1 MSQKTID
8 YRKFLSQMALGR
20 KDPSAGFRSAKPRE
34 DNIPLAFGY
43 PYQASFALAELTKA
57 AADSL
62 REEGV
67 LTLQYGGGPSA
78 ENLRQYLFDRAVA
91 RGVSREGNDIV
102 LTAGSMQALD
112 IAGRALVDRD
122 DVVMVEAPTYFG
134 ALRVFQSWGAQ
145 VVGFPLDEQ
154 GLVTSV
160 LAEQLAAWRKAG
172 RKTPKLMYVI
182 SNFHNPGGVTM
193 SLERRRELLRLADEY
208 DFLIVEDDAYG
219 ELRFEGQAVPSLKAL
234 DESRRV
240 IQTGTFSK
248 VVAPGVRLGWAIG
261 PKLIIDEMNR
271 VNAGGGLSTF
281 VEGILYAFC
290 RDGDLDA
297 RIGELRRNYRL
308 RKDAMV
314 SSLETHMPAGVTWNN
329 PEGGFFLWLEVP
341 AEVDMDALAPKARE
355 AGVTYVG
362 GTAFYTDGRGKN
374 YARLCFS
381 FCDPEQLDLG
391 IRRLAGLIKEQL
403 GEQG

>member
-1 MSQKTID
+1 MTQEAVD
-8 YRKFLSQMALGR
+8 YRKYLSQLALGR
-20 KDPSAGFRSAKPRE
+20 KDPSASFRGVKPRE
-34 DNIPLAFGY
+34 DNVPLAFGY
-43 PYQASFALAELTKA
+43 PYQASFPLAEMTKA
-57 AADSL
+57 AATSL
-62 REEGV
+62 AEEGV
-67 LTLQYGGGPSA
+67 HTLQYGGGPSA
-78 ENLRQYLFDRAVA
+78 ENLRQYLFDRAA
-91 RGVSREGNDIV
+91 KRGIDKDGNDIV

-112 IAGRALVDRD
+112 MAGRALIDRD
-122 DVVMVEAPTYFG
+122 DIVMAEAPTYFG

-160 LAEQLAAWRKAG
+160 VAEQLAAWRRAG
-172 RKTPKLMYVI
+172 RKTPKLFYVI

-193 SLERRRELLRLADEY
+193 SLERRQELLRLAGEY
-208 DFLIVEDDAYG
+208 DFLVIEDDAYG
-219 ELRFEGQAVPSLKAL
+219 ELRFEGQDVPSLKSL
-234 DESRRV
+234 DTARRV

-248 VVAPGVRLGWAIG
+248 VVAPGVRVGWAIG
-261 PKLIIDEMNR
+261 PKPIIEELNR

-290 RDGDLDA
+290 RDGDLDV

-355 AGVTYVG
+355 LGVTYVG
-362 GTAFYTDGRGKN
+362 GTALLHGR
-374 YARLCFS
+374 ARQELR
-381 FCDPEQLDLG
+381 PVVLQLLQPG
-391 IRRLAGLIKEQL
+391 AARPGHQAAG
-403 GEQG
+403 